1 MTTIT
6 VIPPGKGGTSEIQ
19 VAGPVG
25 VGIPITINTNPT
37 SNNWRCHKRSN
48 CTLSSY
54 NNVHG
59 TTITL
64 TPQNTYPGTKSFYAS
79 FTTDSAAAD
88 TLPIPTDDPYF
99 FEPQDDENDTSIS
112 GVISRQT
119 TVFGA
124 LQSSSG
130 DGYGVEIY
138 NENEDILID
147 LSSSLFRYVLSGS
160 VTVNY
165 NATAYVQVPG
175 VNWHD
180 GTWMHIVTPTSNSGT
195 AVNALTLVRRID
207 SISGGDGGL
216 RITNVNSTT
225 TTLTIGY
232 WVFRV

>member
-6 VIPPGKGGTSEIQ
+6 VIPPGKGVGVDVQ
-19 VAGPVG
+19 VSGLVG
-25 VGIPITINTNPT
+25 VGISITINTNPT
-37 SNNWRCHKRSN
+37 SNNWRCFKRSN

-64 TPQNTYPGTKSFYAS
+64 TPQNTYPGTKSFFAS
-79 FTTDSAAAD
+79 FTTDSSAAN
-88 TLPIPTDDPYF
+88 TLPAPPDQPYF
-99 FEPQDDENDTSIS
+99 FDGLDDESDTTTYEK
-112 GVISRQT
+112 ISRQT

-124 LQSSSG
+124 LQNSSTSNT
-130 DGYGVEIY
+130 YGLEIY
-138 NENEDILID
+138 NGNGDILID

-160 VTVNY
+160 TTIDY
-165 NATAYVQVPG
+165 NETTYIQVPG

-180 GTWMHIVTPTSNSGT
+180 GTWMHIVTPGSGSGT

-207 SISGGDGGL
+207 SINGGDGGL
-216 RITNVNSTT
+216 KLTN
-225 TTLTIGY
+225 LRDELITIGY

>member
-6 VIPPGKGGTSEIQ
+6 VIPPGKGTTGEIQ
-19 VAGPVG
+19 VAGAVG

-37 SNNWRCHKRSN
+37 SNNWKCHKRSN

-64 TPQNTYPGTKSFYAS
+64 TPQNTYPGTKSFFAS
-79 FTTDSAAAD
+79 FTTDSAAPD
-88 TLPIPTDDPYF
+88 TLPIPPDDPYF
-99 FEPQDDENDTSIS
+99 FDPLDDESDTDIYE
-112 GVISRQT
+112 VVSRQK

-124 LQSSSG
+124 LESSSANT
-130 DGYGVEIY
+130 YGIEIY
-138 NENEDILID
+138 NGDGDILVD

-160 VTVNY
+160 TTLNY
-165 NATAYVQVPG
+165 NETSYIQVPG

-180 GTWMHIVTPTSNSGT
+180 GTWMHIVTPASASGT

-207 SISGGDGGL
+207 SINGGDGGL
-216 RITNVNSTT
+216 RITNARTGTT
-225 TTLTIGY
+225 ITIGY